1 MSRDSVSCDVRRFG
15 SPGNVETSYNNFA
28 DYYMKTFNC
37 STSEFKFKFNLN
49 ISPSPSLSPAGVINT
64 LLKQL
69 QKHRNGVYLT
79 PRVKQLIFSYLNEA

>member
-49 ISPSPSLSPAGVINT
+49 ISPPPSLSPAGVINT